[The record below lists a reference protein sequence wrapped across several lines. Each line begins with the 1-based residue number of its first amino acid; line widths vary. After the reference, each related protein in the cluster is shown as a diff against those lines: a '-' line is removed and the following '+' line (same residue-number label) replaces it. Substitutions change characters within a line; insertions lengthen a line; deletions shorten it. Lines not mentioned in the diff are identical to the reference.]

1 MNTTRNDNLE
11 SKCFDD
17 NQFKENQPIN
27 SIKVTS
33 RGYQSNILQS
43 LALQV
48 NQKKKFN
55 SQKRDI
61 YVQKFMKNIQSG
73 NQKIKQLNQLQ
84 LQMINDKASSQK
96 TIIQKKSTL
105 PKINGR
111 QQLFLQNLRN
121 SFNKNLDR
129 VPILYPSTKFKILWD
144 TISVLTRLYFTFV
157 IPLDIGWQYQSF
169 IFYDFK
175 AVSIIALLFIIF
187 DLILSLNTAY
197 YKDGQL
203 VTNRMM
209 ILRHSLLN
217 SYGLQWFTVFLLIVF
232 FFISI
237 SEEALY
243 GTKTTFSFLI
253 LILFLVHFKPIITI
267 VNYYE
272 ENLNFNKQVQSI
284 LELVKL
290 LFVMFYSIHFFSCI
304 WMLVGSYSITKHNK
318 SWVLQ
323 SGVEDAEWQI
333 QYLQSFYYS
342 AVTMFTIGYGDVTPQ
357 SSAEKVV
364 AVSYIIAA
372 SIQLPYSVNTL
383 GTIIQQISVYTVEK
397 KRKLRIIN
405 SYLNQQKISQDLQIQ
420 IREYLTFRWENQQG
434 SKNEE
439 IEQLIGQL
447 STDLKDSLVT
457 ESYQQILK
465 KCSLFNIGFSKEFKS
480 TLVKYAKEIALQ
492 PEQELH
498 SDESQHNNLYY
509 IISGEM
515 QILHSNGLNLGTLVP
530 GQQIGL
536 KSFITSSQKPGK
548 YRSVGFTKLIC
559 LEQKY
564 FLKLLLEYP
573 EDYEKYCQIK
583 DSLLFSNQ
591 NQDLLPQTCFS
602 CSKKFHSMIDCPLIH
617 YVPDK
622 EKILKSFTFP
632 TNQIR
637 AQFNRRIRIMNFLTQ
652 EQVIEGLKIASKQL
666 LKDNPEIVKLYS
678 TEYMISEPDS
688 IKASLSDLQVL
699 EQSSHASNEQDKVS
713 EKQQIQ
719 KVNKFKKAVHKIISI
734 NNEYQQYISFH
745 QLDPRKSQQLLQNT
759 LALRLK
765 VLEDLKSDIFKKEID
780 LIQYL
785 LQLNNIDYFFD
796 TFQFENA
803 INFKNYFPK
812 DNYKHLFKEKE
823 QKRNIK
829 LLRRFL
835 LYFLQPCI
843 VIDQF
848 KLITDD
854 ISLKLCQKRK
864 NLYFSV
870 DLVLH

>member
-1 MNTTRNDNLE
+1 MNSTRNDNLE
-11 SKCFDD
+11 SKYFDD
-17 NQFKENQPIN
+17 NQFKENQPMN
-27 SIKVTS
+27 QMKTTS
-33 RGYQSNILQS
+33 RGYKTNILQS
-43 LALQV
+43 LALQG

-61 YVQKFMKNIQSG
+61 YVQKFMKNVQSG
-73 NQKIKQLNQLQ
+73 NQRIKQLNKLQ

-111 QQLFLQNLRN
+111 QQLFLQNLKN

-129 VPILYPSTKFKILWD
+129 VPILYPSAKFKILWD
-144 TISVLTRLYFTFV
+144 TISVFTRLYFTFV
-157 IPLDIGWQYQSF
+157 IPLDLGWQQKSF

-175 AVSIIALLFIIF
+175 AVSVISLLFIIF

-203 VTNRMM
+203 VTNRMR
-209 ILRHSLLN
+209 IIRHSLFN

-243 GTKTTFSFLI
+243 GTKSTFSFLI

-272 ENLNFNKQVQSI
+272 ENLNFNKQIQSI
-284 LELVKL
+284 LDLVKL
-290 LFVMFYSIHFFSCI
+290 LFVLFYSIHFFSCI
-304 WMLVGSYSITKHNK
+304 WMLVGSYSITTYNK

-323 SGVEDAEWQI
+323 SAVEDAEWQI

-357 SSAEKVV
+357 SSAEKVL
-364 AVSYIIAA
+364 AVTYIIAA

-434 SKNEE
+434 NKNEE
-439 IEQLIGQL
+439 VEQLIAQL
-447 STDLKDSLVT
+447 STNLKDSLVT

-465 KCSLFNIGFSKEFKS
+465 KCSLFNIGFSQEFKS

-492 PEQELH
+492 PEQELN
-498 SDESQHNNLYY
+498 SDEQSQNNLYY

-515 QILHSNGLNLGTLVP
+515 QILHQNGLNLGTLIA

-536 KSFITSSQKPGK
+536 KSFITSTQKPEK
-548 YRSVGFTKLIC
+548 YRSVSFSKLIC
-559 LEQKY
+559 LEQKF
-564 FLKLLLEYP
+564 FLKLLQEYP
-573 EDYEKYCQIK
+573 DDYEKYCQIK
-583 DSLLFSNQ
+583 DSLLFSDENH
-591 NQDLLPQTCFS
+591 NLLPQTCFS
-602 CSKKFHSMIDCPLIH
+602 CSKKFHSMINCPLIH
-617 YVPDK
+617 YVADK
-622 EKILKSFTFP
+622 EKILKSFTYP
-632 TNQIR
+632 RNQSR
-637 AQFNRRIRIMNFLTQ
+637 VKFNRRIRILNFFNR
-652 EQVIEGLKIASKQL
+652 EQVIEGLKNASQQL
-666 LKDNPEIVKLYS
+666 LKDNPEIIKLYS
-678 TEYMISEPDS
+678 TEYMISEFDE
-688 IKASLSDLQVL
+688 IKQQSLNDLQIL
-699 EQSSHASNEQDKVS
+699 EQSSHGSNEQDLAIS
-713 EKQQIQ
+713 EKPQIQ

-734 NNEYQQYISFH
+734 NNEYQQYIQFNQHNS
-745 QLDPRKSQQLLQNT
+745 RKS
-759 LALRLK
+759 LRLR
-765 VLEDLKSDIFKKEID
+765 VLEDLKSNIFKKELD
-780 LIQYL
+780 LIQQL
-785 LQLNNIDYFFD
+785 LQLKNIDYFFD
-796 TFQFENA
+796 SLQFEIA

-812 DNYKHLFKEKE
+812 NNYKNLFKEKDH
-823 QKRNIK
+823 KRNIK
-829 LLRRFL
+829 LLKRLL
-835 LYFLQPCI
+835 LYFLQPCN

-854 ISLKLCQKRK
+854 ISSKLCQKRK